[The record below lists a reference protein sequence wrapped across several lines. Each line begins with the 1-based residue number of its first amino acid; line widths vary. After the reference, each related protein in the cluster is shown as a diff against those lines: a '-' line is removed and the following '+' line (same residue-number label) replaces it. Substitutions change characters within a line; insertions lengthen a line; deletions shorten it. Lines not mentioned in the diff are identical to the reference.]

1 MNNTLKKLIQSE
13 SKKFFSLMIILITSL
28 ILSALIYA
36 LTGKGAMMEINYNSI
51 SKMTFM
57 EVFFMSFKRN
67 IIYFLAIIFLTCIG
81 QSNLTKILFGFISVY
96 FGLSVIYIIRTVG
109 MNLKYFL
116 LTFTDYFIFFPILLY
131 FTFISSSISKYTK
144 KAKNI
149 ETISHKFDIIIS
161 GYIKI
166 SLFYLLIVTAYTFVY
181 SFYVL
186 ILSRLMV
193 G

>member
-13 SKKFFSLMIILITSL
+13 SKKFFSLIIILITSL

-166 SLFYLLIVTAYTFVY
+166 SLFYLLIVTVYTFVY

>member
-1 MNNTLKKLIQSE
+1 MNNTLKKLVQSE
-13 SKKFFSLMIILITSL
+13 NKRFLTLILIFIASL

-36 LTGKGAMMEINYNSI
+36 LTGKGTMTDINYESI
-51 SKMTFM
+51 SKLTFI
-57 EVFFMSFKRN
+57 EIFWMSFKRN
-67 IIYFLAIIFLTCIG
+67 IIYFIAIIFLTCIG

-96 FGLSVIYIIRTVG
+96 YGLSVIYIIRTVG
-109 MNLKYFL
+109 MDFKYFM

-131 FTFISSSISKYTK
+131 FTFISISISKYTK

-149 ETISHKFDIIIS
+149 ETISRKFDIIIS
-161 GYIKI
+161 SYMRI
-166 SLFYLLIVTAYTFVY
+166 SLFYLLIVTAYTFTY

-193 G
+193 R